1 MSARLIRIPEAVTS
15 LRRRW
20 IATYVPS
27 VPGHLLSRRSIQ
39 GDVATKEGCT
49 KIADQIKAKES
60 VLHTLINCAGVS
72 KGWRVDAHP
81 ENREWA

>member
-1 MSARLIRIPEAVTS
+1 VRP
-15 LRRRW
+15 
-20 IATYVPS
+20 
-27 VPGHLLSRRSIQ
+27 LSRRSIQ

-81 ENREWA
+81 EHREWARCTSRGFKCWSALARNQADERSR